1 MKKMKKLKTITLL
14 ALVVLGTTV
23 SGQNKKVNIEKSV
36 IKWVGT
42 KITGSDHSGTIK
54 FQEGALI
61 FKGKEVAGG
70 NFTVNMNSLIVTDLT
85 GDSKANLEGH
95 LKAED
100 FFGTEKFKTATL
112 KFTKIANK
120 GSGNY
125 NVTADLSIK
134 GITKPVTFEL
144 NVNSNIAEAKLMVDR
159 SKYNIKY
166 GSKSFFQDLGDKA
179 INDEFELNISL
190 SF

>member
-1 MKKMKKLKTITLL
+1 MF
-14 ALVVLGTTV
+14 TV
-23 SGQNKKVNIEKSV
+23 
-36 IKWVGT
+36 
-42 KITGSDHSGTIK
+42 
-54 FQEGALI
+54 
-61 FKGKEVAGG
+61 KEVAGG
-70 NFTVNMNSLIVTDLT
+70 NFVVNMNSLIVTDLT
-85 GDSKANLEGH
+85 GESKGNLEGH

-144 NVNSNIAEAKLMVDR
+144 NVNGNIAGAKLMVDR